1 MWDSFLIFAAKHPF
15 IITLTPL
22 FFALLINSFLNS
34 KIIKS
39 LLLCGG
45 LFTSLVFGT
54 FLHIRWDS
62 FTIHFLDQNL
72 TNIRDKSVLFIGDS
86 ITCEGRRPRGFITK
100 FEAVLPIKTEVVCAK
115 GASTEK
121 IVDLLNSSE
130 IEMLPDLI
138 IAQSGINDFLE
149 GVSLESSQISQEKLI
164 SKIKEQYPKAQLLF
178 FPIHPI
184 IKEGQLLQNIGT
196 AFPPYSLPMW
206 DEDMDFVAKYL
217 VTDGIHLNAQ
227 GNSLLTERII
237 NHFSK
242 SLGKA
247 S

>member
-22 FFALLINSFLNS
+22 IFALLINSFLKS
-34 KIIKS
+34 KIIKN

-45 LFTSLVFGT
+45 LFASLFFGI

-62 FTIHFLDQNL
+62 FSIHFLDQNL
-72 TNIRDKSVLFIGDS
+72 TNIRDKRVLFIGDS

-100 FEAVLPIKTEVVCAK
+100 FEAVLPIKTAVVCAK

-121 IVDLLNSSE
+121 IVDLLYSSE
-130 IEMLPDLI
+130 IKIQPDLV
-138 IAQSGINDFLE
+138 IAQSGINDLLE
-149 GVSLESSQISQEKLI
+149 GVSLVSSQISQEKLI
-164 SKIKEQYPKAQLLF
+164 SKIKDHYPKAQLLF
-178 FPIHPI
+178 LPIHPI
-184 IKEGQLLQNIGT
+184 IKNEKLLQNIGT
-196 AFPPYSLPMW
+196 AFPSYSSSMW
-206 DEDMDFVAKYL
+206 DKDMNFIKKYL
-217 VTDGIHLNAQ
+217 VNDGIHLNAK

-237 NHFSK
+237 DHFSK